1 MTKVKLQATFK
12 STELVRKC
20 LESYVTMY
28 LPDEL
33 NSESRC
39 ELEFTSVGPTYNTFD
54 GQDTTALVEFVVSCE
69 EELQVAEDFLSDAIM
84 DYMMDFGLTG
94 KVHITEVTQ

>member
-1 MTKVKLQATFK
+1 MNTVRLQATFK

-20 LESYVTMY
+20 IESYVTTY

-33 NSESRC
+33 DSDSRC
-39 ELEFTSVGPTYNTFD
+39 KIEFTSIGPTYNTFD
-54 GQDTTALVEFVVSCE
+54 GEDTTALVEFVVGCDE
-69 EELQVAEDFLSDAIM
+69 EKQVAENFLADVIM

>member
-1 MTKVKLQATFK
+1 
-12 STELVRKC
+12 
-20 LESYVTMY
+20 MY

-39 ELEFTSVGPTYNTFD
+39 ELEFTSVGPTFNTFD
-54 GQDTTALVEFVVSCE
+54 GQDTTALVQFVVGCDDE
-69 EELQVAEDFLSDAIM
+69 KQVAEDFLADTIM

>member
-1 MTKVKLQATFK
+1 MNNVRLQATFK

-20 LESYVTMY
+20 LESYVITY
-28 LPDEL
+28 LPDEIG
-33 NSESRC
+33 NDISC
-39 ELEFTSVGPTYNTFD
+39 EIEFTSVGPTFNTFD
-54 GQDTTALVEFVVSCE
+54 GQDTTAIVEFVVGCE
-69 EELQVAEDFLSDAIM
+69 EEKQAVEGFLSDAIM

>member
-1 MTKVKLQATFK
+1 MSTVRLQATFK

-20 LESYVTMY
+20 IESYVTTY

-33 NSESRC
+33 DSDSSC
-39 ELEFTSVGPTYNTFD
+39 ELQFTSVGPIYNTFD
-54 GQDTTALVEFVVSCE
+54 GEDTTAIVEFVVGCDE
-69 EELQVAEDFLSDAIM
+69 EKQVAEDFLADAIM

>member
-1 MTKVKLQATFK
+1 MNNVRLQATFK

-33 NSESRC
+33 DSDSRC
-39 ELEFTSVGPTYNTFD
+39 EIEFTSVGPTFDTFD
-54 GQDTTALVEFVVSCE
+54 GQDTTAIVEFTVGCE
-69 EELQVAEDFLSDAIM
+69 EEKQAAEGFLSDAIM

>member
-1 MTKVKLQATFK
+1 MNTVRLQATFK

-20 LESYVTMY
+20 IESYVTTY

-33 NSESRC
+33 DSQSRC
-39 ELEFTSVGPTYNTFD
+39 EIEFTSIGPTYNTFD
-54 GQDTTALVEFVVSCE
+54 GVDTTALVEFVVGCDE
-69 EELQVAEDFLSDAIM
+69 EKQVAEDFLSDAIM

-94 KVHITEVTQ
+94 KVHITELTQ